1 MLTTAG
7 TPGRRSGRRAGP
19 RALAVASGLVAAGLL
34 AGCSGTPGAAAV
46 VDDRV
51 IRTSDVQ
58 VASDELAALGQ
69 SFDVSAVISVLIQEP
84 TVTAIA
90 QEHGVGVSDSDAV
103 ALLDQVAESLGQA
116 DGATTPDAGTGT
128 PETFS
133 DATIAIAR
141 YSLAS
146 GNLQEADDADAIGE
160 EVAERLAALD
170 VDVNPRF
177 GTADES
183 QNVTA
188 LTSWPWTVTSEAD
201 AS

>member
-1 MLTTAG
+1 M
-7 TPGRRSGRRAGP
+7 
-19 RALAVASGLVAAGLL
+19 RALAATGGLVAAGLL
-34 AGCSGTPGAAAV
+34 AACSGTPGAAAV

-51 IRTSDVQ
+51 ITTSDVQ

-69 SFDVSAVISVLIQEP
+69 QFDVSAVVSVLIQEP

-90 QEHGVGVSDSDAV
+90 QEHGVGVSDADAV
-103 ALLDQVAESLGQA
+103 ALLDQVAASLGQA
-116 DGATTPDAGTGT
+116 DDDTDPGAGEAT

-133 DATIAIAR
+133 EPTIAIAR

-146 GNLQEADDADAIGE
+146 GNLQEADDADAIGD
-160 EVAERLAALD
+160 EVSERLAALD

-177 GTADES
+177 GTADEN

-188 LTSWPWTVTSEAD
+188 LTSWPWIAAPEAD